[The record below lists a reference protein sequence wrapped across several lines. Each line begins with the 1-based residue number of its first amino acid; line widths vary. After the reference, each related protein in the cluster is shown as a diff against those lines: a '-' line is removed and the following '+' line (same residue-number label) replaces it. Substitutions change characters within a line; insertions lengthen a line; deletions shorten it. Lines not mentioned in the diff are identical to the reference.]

1 MRTNQVSR
9 QSLILEEAFGQFIK
23 MCKLKNL
30 SPKTTETYEWHYKIL
45 VKYLDCNTPISE
57 IDRIVID
64 DYIIHLKQ
72 SGTIRDITIN
82 TYLRSIRVFFYY
94 LMKQKL

>member
-1 MRTNQVSR
+1 MKKITMRSNQVSR
-9 QSLILEEAFGQFIK
+9 QSLTLEEAFGQFIK
-23 MCKLKNL
+23 MCTLKNL

-57 IDRIVID
+57 IDRNVID

-72 SGTIRDITIN
+72 SGTTRDITIN
-82 TYLRSIRVFFYY
+82 TYLRSIRVFF
-94 LMKQKL
+94 